1 MENLKTYKFADD
13 GSQMI
18 AESAAQIV
26 AFMRDGGRFTAA
38 QTIEAYMEG
47 FADRYRVETGN
58 MVRCNSVEA
67 FVADLLECGFLTQ
80 LVCVGA
86 CLPHGVKEIKKGQ
99 RVEVY
104 CGCCERLMAVD

>member
-1 MENLKTYKFADD
+1 MENLRTYKFADD

-38 QTIEAYMEG
+38 QTISEYMEG

-58 MVRCNSVEA
+58 MVRCHNEES
-67 FVADLLECGFLTQ
+67 FVADLLEYGFLTH
-80 LVCVGA
+80 LVCTGA
-86 CLPHGVKEIKKGQ
+86 CLPHGVRDVKKMKQ
-99 RVEVY
+99 TEVY
-104 CGCCERLMAVD
+104 CNGCGRLMAIE